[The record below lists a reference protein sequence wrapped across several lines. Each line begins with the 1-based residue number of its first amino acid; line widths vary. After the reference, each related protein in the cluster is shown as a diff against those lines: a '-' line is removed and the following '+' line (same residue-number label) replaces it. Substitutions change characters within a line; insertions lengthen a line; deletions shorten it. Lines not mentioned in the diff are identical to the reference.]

1 MKAIYRPTHGS
12 PDVLE
17 LREVEKPVPKNDEVL
32 IRVHA
37 SSVNPLDWH
46 FMRGSP
52 FFMRLM
58 EGLTMPKRPI
68 LGSDAAGVVE
78 AVGKD
83 VTRFEPGDEVWG
95 QSTHGGALAEYAC
108 ARESRLVRKPAG
120 SSFEEV
126 ASIPV
131 AGITALQGLVDHGNV
146 QPGQKVLLNGAS
158 GGVGTF
164 AVQLA
169 KAFGAEV
176 TGVCSTRNLDLV
188 RSIGA
193 DHVIDYTQ
201 EDYTRTGRHYELILD
216 LVGNRSVKDHK
227 RILGPRGTCVNI
239 GFTSLGRMFRNALAA
254 PAASSKSGRTFTSFT
269 ASVSSK
275 DLESFNA
282 LLESGKL
289 EPVIDRRYP
298 LRESAEAIRY
308 LETGRARGKVV
319 IVVRGQG
326 QGGRVF
332 A

>member
-1 MKAIYRPTHGS
+1 MKAIYRPKHGS

-17 LREVEKPVPKNDEVL
+17 LREVEKPVPADDEARM
-32 IRVHA
+32 RVHA

-68 LGSDAAGVVE
+68 LGSDVAGVVE

-83 VTRFEPGDEVWG
+83 VTRFEPGDGVWG
-95 QSTHGGALAEYAC
+95 QSTNGGGLAEYAC
-108 ARESRLVRKPAG
+108 AREGRLVHKPAG

-146 QPGQKVLLNGAS
+146 QPGQRVLINGAS

-176 TGVCSTRNLDLV
+176 TGVCSARNLDLV

-201 EDYTRTGRHYELILD
+201 GDYTRTGQHYELILD
-216 LVGNRSVKDHK
+216 LVGNRSVKDHE
-227 RILGPRGTCVNI
+227 RILDPEGTCVNI
-239 GFTSLGRMFRNALAA
+239 GFTSVGRMLRNAFAA
-254 PAASSKSGRTFTSFT
+254 RAASSKHGRTFTAFT
-269 ASVSSK
+269 ADVTSK
-275 DLESFNA
+275 DLESLNA
-282 LLESGKL
+282 LLENGKL

-298 LRESAEAIRY
+298 LDESAEAMRY

-319 IVVRGQG
+319 IVVKG
-326 QGGRVF
+326 
-332 A
+332 